1 MRGLVAFRTAPIR
14 VGRRSEVGDEMR
26 YRYSVSY
33 ESDTQAVETVRG
45 EFEAGGG
52 DSSLRQGAREACAQW
67 PNGRKFRSVVI
78 VVERLE
84 AAKATQEA
92 DEAA

>member
-1 MRGLVAFRTAPIR
+1 VYYVF
-14 VGRRSEVGDEMR
+14 
-26 YRYSVSY
+26 
-33 ESDTQAVETVRG
+33 
-45 EFEAGGG
+45 
-52 DSSLRQGAREACAQW
+52 GAHW
-67 PNGRKFRSVVI
+67 PTGRKFRSVVI

>member
-1 MRGLVAFRTAPIR
+1 
-14 VGRRSEVGDEMR
+14 MR
-26 YRYSVSY
+26 YRYSVSF
-33 ESDTQAVETVRG
+33 ESDTLPVETVRG

-52 DSSLRQGAREACAQW
+52 DSSLRQGAREACAHW
-67 PNGRKFRSVVI
+67 PKGRKFRSVVI

-84 AAKATQEA
+84 AAEATQEA